1 MIRQYVQWFIALLQ
15 FYLCVDIVHNTYVYP
30 LRTNLGMVDL
40 PIARRRGRKKLIVA
54 DDDYLR
60 PEEEDPELGLPPLS
74 PLEENVVNYMVGF
87 GDRDVRV
94 RIIDENDK
102 LQIITI

>member
-1 MIRQYVQWFIALLQ
+1 MIRQYVQRFVALLQ

-30 LRTNLGMVDL
+30 LYTNLGMVSL

-54 DDDYLR
+54 DLR
-60 PEEEDPELGLPPLS
+60 PEEEDPELGLLPPLS
-74 PLEENVVNYMVGF
+74 PLERNVLNYMVGF
-87 GDRDVRV
+87 GVRDVCA